1 MSEIK
6 KSSLINEFNIPEI
19 LDRGLGALESLF
31 ESVFGDD
38 EDSFDNQ
45 TQFRAVVVSNPIT
58 IEPYEYKALGFPGSE
73 NKMDQGKFKKFKVRI
88 THKEKNPHSILQDP
102 CDITF
107 AEDKCEQNAIV
118 SLHTTVVSQDLKGLN
133 IGSYVTI
140 RLQKHSSGTYNLQT
154 AELVNILGGPNE
166 TGNTTLNQKTCDSI
180 RAYFTYGEAYEP
192 PPAVEM
198 PSELR
203 RLAELYDETDIPG
216 KTSALISG
224 FKPHSAYVNGKGSDA
239 VKPPFQLWVKA
250 LIYRAYEEGFTIQIT
265 SGFRDPVYQ
274 ENLHKERK
282 AAKRRGEDVLPAAC
296 GLCPTRSRHTY
307 GMAIDLNF
315 YDRDGTLITSSTG
328 GSVEAN
334 KQIWLNTGFPQIAMG
349 APLFLRW
356 GGNFKNHDP
365 VHFDF
370 NPPDWGGNVN
380 QYLDSLGGNGIDTL
394 STGGNTPGETAANER
409 DIIDDETMPAELREY
424 ARAGQEADEEP
435 NLLEE
440 LQSL

>member
-6 KSSLINEFNIPEI
+6 KSALINQFTIPEI
-19 LDRGLGALESLF
+19 LDRSLGALESLF
-31 ESVFGDD
+31 DSVFGDD
-38 EDSFDNQ
+38 EDAFENESH
-45 TQFRAVVVSNPIT
+45 FRAVVITNPKT
-58 IEPYEYKALGFPGSE
+58 ILPHEYKALGFAGSE

-88 THKEKNPHSILQDP
+88 THKQNNPHAVLQDP

-107 AEDKCEQNAIV
+107 AADKCEQNALV
-118 SLHTTVVSQDLKGLN
+118 ALHTTVVSEEHKGLN

-140 RLQKHSSGTYNLQT
+140 RLQKHSSGIYNLQT
-154 AELVNILGGPNE
+154 AELVNILGGPNT
-166 TGNTTLNQKTCDSI
+166 TGNTTLSQETCDSI
-180 RAYFTYGEAYEP
+180 KAYFTYGEAYEP

-216 KTSALISG
+216 KNNALISG

-274 ENLHKERK
+274 EKLHKERK
-282 AAKRRGEDVLPAAC
+282 AAKARGEDVLPAAC
-296 GLCPTRSRHTY
+296 GLCPTRSRHTF

-315 YDRDGTLITSSTG
+315 YDTSGTLITSNSLKN
-328 GSVEAN
+328 E
-334 KQIWLNTGFPQIAMG
+334 WLATGFPQIAMS

-356 GGNFKNHDP
+356 GGNFKNYDP

-370 NPPDWGGNVN
+370 NPPDWGDNV
-380 QYLDSLGGNGIDTL
+380 QQFLDSLGGNGVDTL

-409 DIIDDETMPAELREY
+409 DVAEGDFMPEEIRLAAAAAAEEGAL
-424 ARAGQEADEEP
+424 ADQEPPD
-435 NLLEE
+435 LVGE
-440 LQSL
+440 LGDY